1 MKYSLDDLLQMNVS
15 WQKTDFLFFWGHANR
30 TEKLAKS
37 CLSQWYPASF
47 IVDGAYYNCAEQYM
61 MAEKARLFGDEDVRS
76 QILSEYHPMAIKKL
90 GRKVRNYDDAVWKA
104 RRFDVVVEGNM
115 AKFSQ
120 NSKLGDFLLETG
132 EKILVEA
139 SPNDDVWGIGL
150 DENSAEACCPRKW
163 KGTNLLGFALMEVR
177 DRLRSDEIQSNQPLN
192 S

>member
-1 MKYSLDDLLQMNVS
+1 LLEVVICDDDKEDLD
-15 WQKTDFLFFWGHANR
+15 
-30 TEKLAKS
+30 
-37 CLSQWYPASF
+37 
-47 IVDGAYYNCAEQYM
+47 
-61 MAEKARLFGDEDVRS
+61 KATLMLDK
-76 QILSEYHPMAIKKL
+76 ILSEYHPMAIKRL

-120 NSKLGDFLLETG
+120 NSKLGDFLLGTG

-139 SPNDDVWGIGL
+139 SPNDNVWGIEL

-177 DRLRSDEIQSNQPLN
+177 DRLRSDENKSNQPLN

>member
-15 WQKTDFLFFWGHANR
+15 WQETDFLFFWGHANR
-30 TEKLAKS
+30 IEKLAKS

-61 MAEKARLFGDEDVRS
+61 MAEKARLFGDESVRS

-139 SPNDDVWGIGL
+139 SPNDNVWGIGL
-150 DENSAEACCPRKW
+150 DENSVDASCPCKW

>member
-1 MKYSLDDLLQMNVS
+1 MPTGPRSWPNLALANGIRLLSS
-15 WQKTDFLFFWGHANR
+15 WMG
-30 TEKLAKS
+30 
-37 CLSQWYPASF
+37 
-47 IVDGAYYNCAEQYM
+47 GYYNCAEQYM

-139 SPNDDVWGIGL
+139 SPNDDV
-150 DENSAEACCPRKW
+150 
-163 KGTNLLGFALMEVR
+163 
-177 DRLRSDEIQSNQPLN
+177 
-192 S
+192 